1 MPKIL
6 RADRGTENSLIS
18 GIQPYLRDG
27 HSDSLAREKS
37 FMHGKS
43 TSNQRI
49 ERFWGHVRKNC
60 AQFWMN
66 LFKNMIDRQLFDNS
80 NPIHI
85 DCIRYCFMDL
95 IQQDLNK
102 VVKEWN
108 LHPIRK
114 QKNDGVFGKPEILY
128 TQSDRFGGEECGL
141 PIDMESI
148 NTCKEIYCE
157 DIIKES
163 NKDFED
169 LLQVIMPETAKP
181 STPQEAEQLFTQ
193 IITTIDI
200 HSE

>member
-1 MPKIL
+1 VVANFYLNSLIDKNVIPKIL

-114 QKNDGVFGKPEILY
+114 QKNDGVLENLRFFILNLIVLVVKNVVY
-128 TQSDRFGGEECGL
+128 RL
-141 PIDMESI
+141 IWKASI
-148 NTCKEIYCE
+148 LVK
-157 DIIKES
+157 K
-163 NKDFED
+163 
-169 LLQVIMPETAKP
+169 
-181 STPQEAEQLFTQ
+181 FTVK
-193 IITTIDI
+193 I
-200 HSE
+200 S